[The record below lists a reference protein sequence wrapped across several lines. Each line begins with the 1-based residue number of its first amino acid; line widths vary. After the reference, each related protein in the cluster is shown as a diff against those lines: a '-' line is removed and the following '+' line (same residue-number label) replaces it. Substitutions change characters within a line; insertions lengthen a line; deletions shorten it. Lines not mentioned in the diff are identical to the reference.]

1 MKKKIALIF
10 AILLIVMSLVACG
23 LNEMEYA
30 EELENEP
37 SMFVIVEETLSW
49 KVVYH
54 KETKVMYAVSSGSY
68 NGGTFTLLVDQ
79 NGDPMIYGED
89 YAE

>member
-23 LNEMEYA
+23 LNEMEYE
-30 EELENEP
+30 EELENKP
-37 SMFVIVEETLSW
+37 SMFVIVEETMSW
-49 KVVYH
+49 KVVHH
-54 KETKVMYAVSSGSY
+54 KEIKVMYVVSAGYY

-79 NGDPMIYGED
+79 NGDPMIYGEN

>member
-10 AILLIVMSLVACG
+10 AVLLIVMSLVACG

-30 EELENEP
+30 EESENET
-37 SMFVIVEETLSW
+37 SMFVIVEENLLWS
-49 KVVYH
+49 VVYH
-54 KETKVMYAVSSGSY
+54 KETKVMYTISHGNY
-68 NGGTFTLLVDQ
+68 NGGNFTLLVDQ

>member
-10 AILLIVMSLVACG
+10 AIFLIVMSLVACG
-23 LNEMEYA
+23 LNEMEYE
-30 EELENEP
+30 EELENKP
-37 SMFVIVEETLSW
+37 SMFVIVEETMSW

-54 KETKVMYAVSSGSY
+54 KETKVMYVVSAEYY
-68 NGGTFTLLVDQ
+68 NDGTFTLLVDQ
-79 NGDPMIYGED
+79 NGDPMIYGEN